1 MPADNGNIVRGGL
14 ANEKFLRHASGSSV
28 AQTSLARKDDSIWR
42 GGLDKNVDAQT
53 VAPLR
58 RLSPCMPDLDEKIEK
73 LSAAIASLESQRQI
87 LGDAVVD
94 PAIKALR
101 EQLTQLKTTS
111 RSTEERKLVTIVFT
125 DVSGFTA
132 LSEKLDPEKVRELI
146 NACFDWLVPVVQKY
160 EGTIDK
166 FIGDEIMALFGAPIA
181 HEDDAERALRAA
193 LEMMDAITAFN
204 HANGTEF
211 GLHAGINT
219 GLVVAGQI
227 GGHDR
232 RDYSVMGDA
241 VNLAARLEQA
251 SSDGEIF
258 VGPATYRLTKQLFDF
273 EPIASLTLKGK
284 EAPVEVHRLLSA
296 KTAPKSIRG
305 IEGLRAPLVG
315 RDEELEEIRCALADL
330 DRGQGSMLAILGEAG
345 LGKSRLIA
353 ETRALLPAKVTWA
366 EGRALSYTVGM
377 SYWLARE
384 ILLSLLGAK
393 AEAEIASALRNSL
406 NEQADL
412 YPFLARLLELPI
424 EAAAEEQIKFLS
436 SEALRSRM
444 LEALRNYVRARA
456 EREPLILVWEDLHW
470 CDPSSWEVL
479 ETLFPLCNNVP
490 LLMLCVSRLE
500 DNRAAEM
507 LQGDD
512 GKCIRRMI
520 RLSPLSRDESY
531 VLVQQLL
538 KIENLPERLR
548 ELILN
553 RAEGNPFFVEEL
565 LRSLIDTGVIV
576 LREGRATALR
586 EIQALEIP
594 QTLQGVLAAR
604 IDRLPGENKQALQ
617 RASVIGRI
625 FQQRVLAYIYEQDAR
640 PRLQAYLKELQR
652 REFIQSREQRT
663 SETAGLE
670 RDEYIFTHAI
680 THDVAYASMLLAR
693 RKALHQQIAEAIE
706 TLFPGRI
713 DELSATL
720 GYHFERAEATE
731 RAILY
736 LGRAA
741 ERAKA
746 TFANAEAIGFYE
758 SAIRLIARAGEK
770 RFRQDGARLNEGLGD
785 VLTLAGR
792 HDDAR
797 TAFARAL
804 NLVEN
809 AELISRARLHRKLGF
824 SHSLQRHF
832 AETTHEFDLA
842 DKGLGEPA
850 DKHVADWWEEKVWIQ
865 LERMHLFYW
874 QGMVKEMWEVADQFR
889 TLILERGAAWQ
900 RSKFFKT
907 LALWMLMDSRFQ
919 PSLECVQLARR
930 AVAAS
935 EEANNPAETPHV
947 NFVLGLI
954 ELFHGD
960 LEDAAAQCGEAFR
973 MAERTGDLV
982 LQARCLTY
990 RAVAYRRLGDV
1001 PRCRTEAERTLVLAE
1016 ELKMVEYMAMAKAS
1030 LAWVEWRGKNEVEGE
1045 KLANEALEL
1054 WHGMENPYSMDWM
1067 ALWPLIAI
1075 AFARRDIARAI
1086 ELATGLLEENQHP
1099 PPEKLSAVVRKACEE
1114 WQNGVQEGA
1123 ASGLAEAIKIAQE
1136 LRYI

>member
-1 MPADNGNIVRGGL
+1 MRRRDPGTKGPTRTSVSGTFMADSDV
-14 ANEKFLRHASGSSV
+14 
-28 AQTSLARKDDSIWR
+28 QTK
-42 GGLDKNVDAQT
+42 
-53 VAPLR
+53 
-58 RLSPCMPDLDEKIEK
+58 K
-73 LSAAIASLESQRQI
+73 LSAAIASLEAQRAA

-94 PAIKALR
+94 PAIAALR
-101 EQLTQLKTTS
+101 AQLTQLETGAG
-111 RSTEERKLVTIVFT
+111 EAEADERKLVTIVFT

-160 EGTIDK
+160 GGTIDK

-193 LEMMDAITAFN
+193 LEMMDALAAFN
-204 HANGTEF
+204 HSNGTEL

-219 GLVVAGQI
+219 GLVVAGEI

-251 SSDGEIF
+251 SSDGDIF
-258 VGPATYRLTKQLFDF
+258 VGPATYRLTKQRFDF
-273 EPIASLTLKGK
+273 EPIAPLTLKGK
-284 EAPVEVHRLLSA
+284 EAPVEVHRLLGA
-296 KTAPKSIRG
+296 KTAPKSTRG

-315 RDEELEEIRCALADL
+315 RDKELEEIRCALSDL
-330 DRGQGSMLAILGEAG
+330 GRGRGSMLAILGGAG

-353 ETRALLPAKVTWA
+353 ETRLLAPAKVTWA
-366 EGRALSYTVGM
+366 EGRALSYTAGM

-393 AEAEIASALRNSL
+393 ADAGIAAALRNSL
-406 NEQADL
+406 SEQAAL

-424 EAAAEEQIKFLS
+424 EAAAEEQIKLLS

-479 ETLFPLCNNVP
+479 ETLFPLCNHIP

-507 LQGDD
+507 LQGYD
-512 GKCIRRMI
+512 GKCTRRMI
-520 RLSPLSRDESY
+520 RLSPLSGDESQM
-531 VLVQQLL
+531 LVQQLL
-538 KIENLPERLR
+538 RLEKLPERLR

-565 LRSLIDTGVIV
+565 LRSLIDSGVIV
-576 LREGRATALR
+576 LQEGGATALR
-586 EIQALEIP
+586 EIQAVEIP

-604 IDRLPGENKQALQ
+604 IDRLPPETKQVLQ

-625 FQQRVLAYIYEQDAR
+625 FQQRVLAYICEQKVR
-640 PRLQAYLKELQR
+640 PGLQASLRELQR
-652 REFIQSREQRT
+652 REFIQSREQRA

-680 THDVAYASMLLAR
+680 THDVAYGSMLLAR
-693 RKALHQQIAEAIE
+693 RRELHQQIAEAIE

-720 GYHFERAEATE
+720 GYHLERAEATE
-731 RAILY
+731 RAIFY

-758 SAIRLIARAGEK
+758 SAIRLIGRAGGEQ
-770 RFRQDGARLNEGLGD
+770 FRQDGARLNEGLGD

-797 TAFARAL
+797 TAFASAL
-804 NLVEN
+804 NLGEN
-809 AELISRARLHRKLGF
+809 AELISRARLHRKIGF
-824 SHSLQRHF
+824 SHTLQRHF
-832 AETTHEFDLA
+832 AETTREFDLA
-842 DKGLGEPA
+842 EEELGEPRG
-850 DKHVADWWEEKVWIQ
+850 KHPPNWWEEKVWIQ

-874 QGMVKEMWEVADQFR
+874 QGMVKEMRELADQFR
-889 TLILERGAAWQ
+889 PAIVEHGAAWQ
-900 RSKFFKT
+900 RAQFLNM
-907 LALWMLMDSRFQ
+907 LALSMLVESRFR
-919 PSLECVQLARR
+919 PSLECVELARR

-935 EEANNPAETPHV
+935 EEANKPAEAVHV
-947 NFVLGLI
+947 NFVLGLT

-960 LEDAAAQCGEAFR
+960 FGAAVAQCGKAFG

-990 RAVAYRRLGDV
+990 RAVAYRRLGDL
-1001 PRCRTEAERTLVLAE
+1001 PRCRTEAEKTLMLAE
-1016 ELKMVEYMAMAKAS
+1016 ELKMVEYVAMAKAS
-1030 LAWVEWRGKNEVEGE
+1030 LAWVAWREKNGVEAE
-1045 KLANEALEL
+1045 KLAGEALEL
-1054 WHGMENPYSMDWM
+1054 WHGMDDPYSMDWM

-1075 AFARRDIARAI
+1075 AFARKDISRAVK
-1086 ELATGLLEENQHP
+1086 LAAGLLEENQHP
-1099 PPEKLSAVVRKACEE
+1099 PPEELSSVVREVCEK
-1114 WQNGVQEGA
+1114 WQNVGEEEVA
-1123 ASGLAEAIKIAQE
+1123 CNLAEAIKIAEE
-1136 LRYI
+1136 LHYI

>member
-1 MPADNGNIVRGGL
+1 MADL
-14 ANEKFLRHASGSSV
+14 
-28 AQTSLARKDDSIWR
+28 
-42 GGLDKNVDAQT
+42 DAQ
-53 VAPLR
+53 
-58 RLSPCMPDLDEKIEK
+58 IEK
-73 LSAAIASLESQRQI
+73 LSTAIAGLESQRSA

-94 PAIKALR
+94 PAIAALR
-101 EQLTQLKTTS
+101 EQMAKIETGGGAPIAD
-111 RSTEERKLVTIVFT
+111 ERKLVTIVFT

-132 LSEKLDPEKVRELI
+132 LSEKLDPEKVRDLI

-160 EGTIDK
+160 GGTIDK

-193 LEMMDAITAFN
+193 LEMMDAIAAFN
-204 HANGTEF
+204 HANGTELA
-211 GLHAGINT
+211 LHAGINT

-241 VNLAARLEQA
+241 VNLAARLEDA
-251 SSDGEIF
+251 SSVGQIF

-273 EPIASLTLKGK
+273 EAVAPLMLKGK
-284 EAPVEVHRLLSA
+284 EAPVQAHRLLGA
-296 KTAPKSIRG
+296 KTAPKSTRG

-315 RDEELEEIRCALADL
+315 RDKELNEIRESLSALGQ
-330 DRGQGSMLAILGEAG
+330 GQGSTLAILGEAG

-353 ETRALLPAKVTWA
+353 ETRALLPAKVRWA
-366 EGRALSYTVGM
+366 EGRALSYTAGM

-393 AEAEIASALRNSL
+393 AEAEIAAALRNSL
-406 NEQADL
+406 NGQGAV
-412 YPFLARLLELPI
+412 YPFLARLLELPMD
-424 EAAAEEQIKFLS
+424 AAAEEQIKFLS

-444 LEALRNYVRARA
+444 LEALRKYVCARA

-479 ETLFPLCNNVP
+479 ETLLPLCNNVP

-500 DNRAAEM
+500 DNRVAKM
-507 LQGDD
+507 LQEND
-512 GKCIRRMI
+512 GKCIRRAI
-520 RLSPLSRDESY
+520 CLSPLSRDESH

-538 KIENLPERLR
+538 KIENLPERLHD
-548 ELILN
+548 LILN

-565 LRSLIDTGVIV
+565 LRSLIDAGVIV
-576 LREGRATALR
+576 LQEGRAAAVR
-586 EIQALEIP
+586 EIQAMEIP
-594 QTLQGVLAAR
+594 ETLQGVLAAR
-604 IDRLPGENKQALQ
+604 IDRLPAENKQALQ

-625 FQQRVLAYIYEQDAR
+625 FQQRVLAYIYEEKAK
-640 PRLQAYLKELQR
+640 PRLQASLSELQR
-652 REFIQSREQRT
+652 RGFIQSREQLA

-680 THDVAYASMLLAR
+680 THDVAYGSVLLAR
-693 RKALHQQIAEAIE
+693 RKELHQQIAEAIE

-720 GYHFERAEATE
+720 GYHFERAEATK
-731 RAILY
+731 RAIFY

-741 ERAKA
+741 ERANA

-758 SAIRLIARAGEK
+758 SAIRLIARAGEEQ
-770 RFRQDGARLNEGLGD
+770 FHQDEVRLNEGLGD
-785 VLTLAGR
+785 VLTRAGR

-804 NLVEN
+804 DLVEN
-809 AELISRARLHRKLGF
+809 AELISRARLHRKIGF

-832 AETTHEFDLA
+832 AETAREFDLA
-842 DKGLGEPA
+842 DKELSEPA
-850 DKHVADWWEEKVWIQ
+850 DKKRADWWEEKVWIQ

-874 QGMVKEMWEVADQFR
+874 QGMVKEMRELAERYRSVIA
-889 TLILERGAAWQ
+889 ERGAAVE
-900 RSKFFKT
+900 RAEFLKMI
-907 LALWMLMDSRFQ
+907 ALSMLMESRSR
-919 PSLECVQLARR
+919 PSQECVELATR

-935 EEANNPAETPHV
+935 DEANNPAQAGHV

-954 ELFHGD
+954 ELCHGD
-960 LEDAAAQCGEAFR
+960 FGDAVEQCGRALA
-973 MAERTGDLV
+973 MAEQTGDLV

-1001 PRCRTEAERTLVLAE
+1001 PKCRTEAEKTLVIAE
-1016 ELKMVEYMAMAKAS
+1016 QLKMVEYVAMAKAS
-1030 LAWVEWRGKNEVEGE
+1030 LAWVAWRGKNEVQAE
-1045 KLANEALEL
+1045 KLASEALEL
-1054 WHGMENPYSMDWM
+1054 WHGMEDPYSMDWM

-1075 AFARRDIARAI
+1075 ALHRQDSSAAIGFAR
-1086 ELATGLLEENQHP
+1086 GLLAENQHP
-1099 PPEKLSAVVRKACEE
+1099 LPETLLNAVWKACDQ
-1114 WQNGVQEGA
+1114 WQNGVQENA
-1123 ASGLAEAIKIAQE
+1123 TADLASAMGVARE
-1136 LRYI
+1136 LSYL

>member
-1 MPADNGNIVRGGL
+1 
-14 ANEKFLRHASGSSV
+14 
-28 AQTSLARKDDSIWR
+28 
-42 GGLDKNVDAQT
+42 
-53 VAPLR
+53 
-58 RLSPCMPDLDEKIEK
+58 MPDFDEKIEK
-73 LSAAIASLESQRQI
+73 LSAAIASLESQRAS

-94 PAIKALR
+94 PAIAAMR
-101 EQLTQLKTTS
+101 EQMAQIETGAPPIAD
-111 RSTEERKLVTIVFT
+111 ERKLVTIVFT

-160 EGTIDK
+160 DGTVDK

-193 LEMMDAITAFN
+193 LEMMDAIAAFN
-204 HANGTEF
+204 HANGTDL

-219 GLVVAGQI
+219 GLVVAGKI
-227 GGHDR
+227 GGRDR

-273 EPIASLTLKGK
+273 EPIAPLTLKGK
-284 EAPVEVHRLLSA
+284 EAPVEVYRLLSA
-296 KTAPKSIRG
+296 KTAPKSTRG

-315 RDEELEEIRCALADL
+315 RDKELEEIRCALSDL
-330 DRGQGSMLAILGEAG
+330 GRGQGSMLAILGEAG

-353 ETRALLPAKVTWA
+353 ETRALLPANVTWA
-366 EGRALSYTVGM
+366 EGRALSYTSGM

-384 ILLSLLGAK
+384 ILLSLLGVR
-393 AEAEIASALRNSL
+393 AESEIAEALRNSL
-406 NEQADL
+406 NGQSAL

-444 LEALRNYVRARA
+444 LDAVRNYVRARA
-456 EREPLILVWEDLHW
+456 EPEPLILVWEDLHW

-490 LLMLCVSRLE
+490 LLMLCVCRLE
-500 DNRAAEM
+500 DNRAAEV
-507 LQGDD
+507 LQQHD
-512 GKCIRRMI
+512 GKCIRRTI
-520 RLSPLSRDESY
+520 RLSALSRDESH
-531 VLVQQLL
+531 VLIQQLL

-565 LRSLIDTGVIV
+565 LRSLIDTGVII
-576 LREGRATALR
+576 LQEGRATALR
-586 EIQALEIP
+586 EIQAVEIP

-604 IDRLPGENKQALQ
+604 IDRLSAENKQALQ

-625 FQQRVLAYIYEQDAR
+625 FQQRVLAYIYEQNAR
-640 PRLQAYLKELQR
+640 PRLRTYLGELQR
-652 REFIQSREQRT
+652 REFIQSREQPA
-663 SETAGLE
+663 SETGGLE

-680 THDVAYASMLLAR
+680 THDVAYGSVLLAR
-693 RKALHQQIAEAIE
+693 RRELHQQIAEAVE

-713 DELSATL
+713 DELSPTL

-731 RAILY
+731 RAIFY
-736 LGRAA
+736 LGHAA

-746 TFANAEAIGFYE
+746 TSANAEAIGFYE
-758 SAIRLIARAGEK
+758 SAIRLIARASGEQ
-770 RFRQDGARLNEGLGD
+770 FRQDGARLNEGLGD

-804 NLVEN
+804 SLVQN
-809 AELISRARLHRKLGF
+809 AELIARARLHRKLGF

-832 AETTHEFDLA
+832 AETTREFDLA
-842 DKGLGEPA
+842 DRELGEPA
-850 DKHVADWWEEKVWIQ
+850 GKHVAAWWEEKVWIQ

-874 QGMVKEMWEVADQFR
+874 QGMVEEMRELADQFR
-889 TLILERGAAWQ
+889 TVIVERGAAWQ
-900 RSKFFKT
+900 RAQFLKM
-907 LALWMLMDSRFQ
+907 LALSMLMNSRFR
-919 PSLECVQLARR
+919 PSLECLELARR

-935 EEANNPAETPHV
+935 EEANNLAEAVHV

-960 LEDAAAQCGEAFR
+960 FGDAVAQCGKAFK

-1001 PRCRTEAERTLVLAE
+1001 PGCKTEAEKTLALAE
-1016 ELKMVEYMAMAKAS
+1016 ELKMAEYVAMAKAS
-1030 LAWVEWRGKNEVEGE
+1030 LAWVAWRKKDEVEAE
-1045 KLANEALEL
+1045 KLGTEALEL
-1054 WHGMENPYSMDWM
+1054 WHEMEDPYGMDWM
-1067 ALWPLIAI
+1067 ALWPLIDM
-1075 AFARRDIARAI
+1075 AFARKDIGRAVD
-1086 ELATGLLEENQHP
+1086 LATGLLQDNQHP
-1099 PPEKLSAVVRKACEE
+1099 PPENLSAAVRKACKE
-1114 WQNGVQEGA
+1114 WQNGVEQEA
-1123 ASGLAEAIKIAQE
+1123 ASDLAEAIKIAEE
-1136 LRYI
+1136 LHYI